1 MVKRKETAKRYTID
15 SGISLKRRV
24 SSGTHR
30 FADIFTGFDKVEA
43 VRKVFG
49 SETKAILSELN
60 VEVFP
65 KEGYMGVSDEDGHI
79 FASQFYINK
88 GDKYSIYLDVVH
100 ELVHVRQFKEGKEL
114 FDRSYSYVDRPT
126 EREAYKI
133 AADEARRIGLSEA
146 EVFDYLRVPWISD
159 EEHERLALACDVPPN
174 VLEDIRSSG
183 NGKSKNKK

>member
-1 MVKRKETAKRYTID
+1 
-15 SGISLKRRV
+15 L
-24 SSGTHR
+24 
-30 FADIFTGFDKVEA
+30 GFDKVEA
-43 VRKVFG
+43 VQKTFG
-49 SETKAILSELN
+49 SETKAILEELN

-79 FASQFYINK
+79 FASQYYINK

-100 ELVHVRQFKEGKEL
+100 ELVHVRQFREGREL
-114 FDRSYSYVDRPT
+114 FDRSYAYVDRPT

-159 EEHERLALACDVPPN
+159 EEHERLALACNVPAS
-174 VLEDIRSSG
+174 VLEEMRTSKK
-183 NGKSKNKK
+183 GKTGDKK

>member
-1 MVKRKETAKRYTID
+1 MVKETAKRYTID
-15 SGISLKRRV
+15 SGISLKRSVR
-24 SSGTHR
+24 SGTHR
-30 FADIFTGFDKVEA
+30 FSDLFTGFEKVEA

-49 SETKAILSELN
+49 SETRAILSELT

-79 FASQFYINK
+79 FASQYYINK

-114 FDRSYSYVDRPT
+114 FDRSYAYVDRPT

-133 AADEARRIGLSEA
+133 AADEARRIGLSET
-146 EVFDYLRVPWISD
+146 EVFDYLSVPWISN
-159 EEHERLALACDVPPN
+159 EEHERLALACDVPAN
-174 VLEDIRSSG
+174 VLEELRSLVS
-183 NGKSKNKK
+183 GKSKNKK